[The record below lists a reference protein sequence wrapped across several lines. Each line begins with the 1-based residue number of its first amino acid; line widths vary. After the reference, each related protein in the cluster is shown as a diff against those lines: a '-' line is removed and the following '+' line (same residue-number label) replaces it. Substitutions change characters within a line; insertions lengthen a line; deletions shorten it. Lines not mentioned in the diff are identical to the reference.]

1 MKDEADARSIL
12 QNNDQK
18 ARESVISLNKLAV
31 TVQKGKTNF
40 TVRFIVF
47 L

>member
-1 MKDEADARSIL
+1 MKDEADTGSIL
-12 QNNDQK
+12 QNNGKK
-18 ARESVISLNKLAV
+18 AQELVISLNKLAI

-40 TVRFIVF
+40 TVGFIVC